1 MRFVWQRPYG
11 VVAVAYGLLVLW
23 MATQDRL
30 HDLPSCSY
38 TAGQD
43 LVRNHRVQPGD
54 LVKSAGFSCS
64 LGFYL
69 PPQGDLVG
77 SFVASEKILKKEV
90 VSISNVRTSP
100 LLVPPAGSRLILYSL
115 EGESRLARLLDVG
128 RDVALHHTD
137 AAADQSASFSAL
149 VFAVVCEQS
158 DNNMEHCH
166 AILQVSEADEPKI
179 SLNNKAGFFRLL
191 PNGIPEKGDK

>member
-30 HDLPSCSY
+30 QDLPSCSY
-38 TAGQD
+38 KAGQD
-43 LVRNHRVQPGD
+43 LVRNHRVQPED

-69 PPQGDLVG
+69 PSQGDLVG
-77 SFVASEKILKKEV
+77 SFVASEMIPKDSV
-90 VSISNVRTSP
+90 VSTANVRTSP
-100 LLVPPAGSRLILYSL
+100 VLVPPAGSQLILYSL

-128 RDVALHHTD
+128 GNVTLHHTD
-137 AAADQSASFSAL
+137 ADPTKSASFVAL
-149 VFAVVCEQS
+149 VFAVVCDQS
-158 DNNMEHCH
+158 DNKMEHCH
-166 AILQVSEADEPKI
+166 TILQVTEADEPKI
-179 SLNNKAGFFRLL
+179 SPNNKAGFFRLL
-191 PNGIPEKGDK
+191 PNGIPVKGDK